1 MCCWTWKR
9 LLRAARMGLQC
20 GACTMAMGWAEVPG
34 KAEVPV
40 ATAGKKTNLVGPE
53 ILVVNATGSSQ

>member
-1 MCCWTWKR
+1 MD
-9 LLRAARMGLQC
+9 LQC

-40 ATAGKKTNLVGPE
+40 ATTGKKANLVGPE
-53 ILVVNATGSSQ
+53 VLVVNTTVSSMLFFLTILCSDE